1 MVAVFDV
8 FWVLSPIPCVWII
21 GIVVGVVC
29 ACDTFIVV
37 SYVCDR
43 VYCFVWGFIFTV
55 CAAVVVVAGGAVSF
69 LGVSQ
74 RKYVV
79 FLVLPQHFEVC
90 PGLCLWMGLVPRKR

>member
-1 MVAVFDV
+1 M
-8 FWVLSPIPCVWII
+8 SPTRCGWTVGII
-21 GIVVGVVC
+21 VGVVC

-37 SYVCDR
+37 SCVCDR
-43 VYCFVWGFIFTV
+43 VCCFVGGFIFIV
-55 CAAVVVVAGGAVSF
+55 CAAVVVVAVGAISF
-69 LGVSQ
+69 LGSSR